1 MESLLLFLQQMY
13 DDMLIDVPLE
23 KDSHS
28 CAALLNLPLLLEYCS
43 APDNR
48 SCGMCLNSV
57 KFDTQNSSAQDSVV
71 FKMDN
76 EPNICQK
83 LSKSKCH
90 VWEIVLLQLTL
101 IKMMFAK
108 VQSQVARAEIKQKYL
123 EIIQTLLKE
132 ENVDSKLICLLHSSD
147 KQLSYM
153 ASKTLVSLV
162 HFQLKEESS
171 LNSAWVTFYLKA
183 LSGFPSNRWIAE
195 CLWTLTYMMREILK
209 DEGLCKGGDLKKF
222 LTPLDSVFE
231 SFYTR
236 FMTFYSESPQDSSIS
251 EKAINDLSSFLD
263 LLEILVTSRSQ
274 APPNFVCQRMVF
286 LNPACVL
293 SLSTLPVHDLIKKK
307 SIMLLKKCILHKA
320 CEDLV
325 NKVSPSFHQDSHFD
339 KDRSALAGIILQ
351 FVNSGWLTR
360 LSVSQTASHF
370 GGSHVK
376 PELVI
381 CHSPDQV
388 TLRDVSLLLLK
399 ALEIKIQDSV
409 SETEAQAHLE
419 SVMEQDDDML
429 DAANSLLTIHL
440 KFERFWREA
449 GSISYCSEEGIRDS
463 VTHQTGCNPHCIFL
477 FLLSS
482 IAFDTTVL
490 LDFLISSETCF
501 LEYFVRY
508 LKLLVEDW
516 QHFVNISK
524 CFKPASSRELS
535 ISVEKLSSSVKSV
548 SHSDLSFQSTS
559 SVPQTYNVALLTPS
573 LNISSPLHVD
583 NQSVKPSKSNCSQ
596 ESDNTGSLGTLQK
609 LVDYESS
616 DSDVEGIG
624 EECFGDMKQTSL
636 HNKICTGET
645 VRMDPV
651 YLTENSKQNT
661 LPLDLNASP
670 FHCKISPNNA
680 ELVEGVFQRSLKCFQ
695 QLQKSI
701 SRLHERNLFPYNPGP
716 LLKLLTRINTISK

>member
-274 APPNFVCQRMVF
+274 APPNFVCQRM
-286 LNPACVL
+286 
-293 SLSTLPVHDLIKKK
+293 
-307 SIMLLKKCILHKA
+307 
-320 CEDLV
+320 
-325 NKVSPSFHQDSHFD
+325 DSHFD

-419 SVMEQDDDML
+419 SVMGKLLTFLKSSLRWSPSICPFEHPCMWLSVLFIEQDDDML

>member
-1 MESLLLFLQQMY
+1 MKAY
-13 DDMLIDVPLE
+13 
-23 KDSHS
+23 
-28 CAALLNLPLLLEYCS
+28 
-43 APDNR
+43 
-48 SCGMCLNSV
+48 
-57 KFDTQNSSAQDSVV
+57 
-71 FKMDN
+71 
-76 EPNICQK
+76 
-83 LSKSKCH
+83 
-90 VWEIVLLQLTL
+90 
-101 IKMMFAK
+101 AK
-108 VQSQVARAEIKQKYL
+108 E
-123 EIIQTLLKE
+123 
-132 ENVDSKLICLLHSSD
+132 
-147 KQLSYM
+147 
-153 ASKTLVSLV
+153 
-162 HFQLKEESS
+162 
-171 LNSAWVTFYLKA
+171 
-183 LSGFPSNRWIAE
+183 
-195 CLWTLTYMMREILK
+195 
-209 DEGLCKGGDLKKF
+209 
-222 LTPLDSVFE
+222 
-231 SFYTR
+231 
-236 FMTFYSESPQDSSIS
+236 
-251 EKAINDLSSFLD
+251 
-263 LLEILVTSRSQ
+263 
-274 APPNFVCQRMVF
+274 
-286 LNPACVL
+286 
-293 SLSTLPVHDLIKKK
+293 
-307 SIMLLKKCILHKA
+307 
-320 CEDLV
+320 
-325 NKVSPSFHQDSHFD
+325 DSHFD

-419 SVMEQDDDML
+419 SVMGKLLTFLKSSLRWSPSICPFEHPCMWLSVLFIEQDDDML